1 MNKRFIKTPLKGVT
15 VQDTKNVGTR
25 TVNLLMGEHAGEYV
39 RGDIMDANAVIQAFD
54 ELKGNVDVNHDTL
67 EELVNEIHTNSSD
80 SKQRDEEE
88 KAARISGDNT
98 NSQAISAEKAR
109 AEAAEQTITDA
120 VAAETTR
127 ATAKENEIIQSLA
140 GKVNTTT
147 LDNYQKKI
155 EPVVFN
161 PTVDTTTG
169 NGVVLQNLISKLTSM
184 GLLVEQSD
192 EHAKL

>member
-1 MNKRFIKTPLKGVT
+1 MNMKFIKTPLKGVT

-25 TVNLLMGEHAGEYV
+25 TVSLLMGEHAGEYV

-67 EELVNEIHTNSSD
+67 EELVSEIRTNDSE

-88 KAARISGDNT
+88 K
-98 NSQAISAEKAR
+98 KR

-127 ATAKENEIIQSLA
+127 ATAKEDEISDAITEINNVIDGHLVDPVDFNSGIRDDSSLPDVINVVGSLIDA
-140 GKVNTTT
+140 LRNTG
-147 LDNYQKKI
+147 
-155 EPVVFN
+155 VFL
-161 PTVDTTTG
+161 P
-169 NGVVLQNLISKLTSM
+169 QM
-184 GLLVEQSD
+184 
-192 EHAKL
+192 A

>member
-127 ATAKENEIIQSLA
+127 ATAKENEIGDAIAEINNAIDGHLVDPTYFTSGLRDDSSLSD
-140 GKVNTTT
+140 VIN
-147 LDNYQKKI
+147 
-155 EPVVFN
+155 VV
-161 PTVDTTTG
+161 G
-169 NGVVLQNLISKLTSM
+169 NLISELRNTN
-184 GLLVEQSD
+184 VFRPIV
-192 EHAKL
+192 A